1 MGLVMGFECTH
12 HTQKTGLAVRQ
23 IFFFSK
29 KLMHEVSVSSPAS
42 KRLGLVFFH
51 PRMVGRYFLRG
62 ILHLFAF
69 LRMFFRARMDWS
81 PGQWPS

>member
-1 MGLVMGFECTH
+1 MGPVMGFECTH

-42 KRLGLVFFH
+42 KQLGLVFFH

-62 ILHLFAF
+62 ILV
-69 LRMFFRARMDWS
+69 S
-81 PGQWPS
+81 